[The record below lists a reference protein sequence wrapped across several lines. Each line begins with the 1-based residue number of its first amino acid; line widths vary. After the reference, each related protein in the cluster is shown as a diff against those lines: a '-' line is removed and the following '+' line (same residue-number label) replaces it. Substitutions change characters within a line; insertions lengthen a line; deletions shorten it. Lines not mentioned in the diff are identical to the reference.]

1 MTCLSATVSKTAKTR
16 FFEQGWTQ
24 DDITERSGVAVK
36 NQNGSLVLEGSLLEV
51 QAAREF
57 ILNACHSK
65 SPTRDIQNSAVI
77 KNASLDYEN
86 SFVNEKT
93 NIRTQN
99 ESLQPEKSNLETY
112 LDTKKTDVVWKKDGN
127 RKKNSISQNSSDFGN
142 QTSSVIPEKLDD
154 PSAFSAGSVKLQEPA
169 NLSMRQKEKLR
180 IPHLD
185 YAILE
190 TIFPLSTD
198 ITGKVVV
205 NKNSEEFVEVL
216 GTPETVQPFIETMKI
231 IRVLQKIPIE
241 IVSKDF
247 SQIEKNFLFHQ
258 KNIHSIFPTA
268 HILIYERRMFLIKPE
283 DVDKAAVLDVLFSAR
298 EKRVAE
304 ERTKRIFKD
313 QLQSSHMSS
322 PSQQTTFGNPVLEK
336 GDFRVYVVH
345 GNVFSFDLYDCFV
358 NPTNEFLNLEAN
370 GGLSAAVHKR
380 AGEDVQKQCKI
391 HLKSKK
397 KLKVGDCVHTEA
409 GNLKYKAIIHTV
421 VEHWKNLG
429 FSKYSVQTAM
439 DHIKDVVIKCC
450 ELASKKKMTSIVFP
464 AFGSGKY

>member
-57 ILNACHSK
+57 ILNACQSK

-336 GDFRVYVVH
+336 GDSRVYVVH

-391 HLKSKK
+391 HMKSKK